1 MGDEEQLGYG
11 HGGELCRG
19 VLVGGE
25 EEEAGGL
32 APSRSYDIR
41 WSSRV
46 KSGGSQGQGPPGTSR
61 WRRVRQDTGQVGEG
75 VRGGNLLEE
84 GRALKCEGGDQ
95 VGGGGGEEGQEGEEA
110 GHSGPPVALL
120 GAEEVVVDVDP
131 GNSCD
136 SRQSSRGQSGDSRG
150 QALPRTNKAVLEV
163 EQGTGGWVGGLLEDK
178 RLAQVGEDGEQVEL
192 DDGVGVGELREEADV
207 GV

>member
-1 MGDEEQLGYG
+1 MGDEERLGYG

-19 VLVGGE
+19 VLVEGD
-25 EEEAGGL
+25 EEEAVGL
-32 APSRSYDIR
+32 APSRSCDTR

-61 WRRVRQDTGQVGEG
+61 WRRVRQDTGQVGEW
-75 VRGGNLLEE
+75 VQGGNLLKE

-163 EQGTGGWVGGLLEDK
+163 EQGTGG
-178 RLAQVGEDGEQVEL
+178 
-192 DDGVGVGELREEADV
+192 
-207 GV
+207 

>member
-1 MGDEEQLGYG
+1 MVEEVGDEEQLGYG

-19 VLVGGE
+19 VLVEGE

-75 VRGGNLLEE
+75 VQGGNLLEE
-84 GRALKCEGGDQ
+84 LRALKCEGGD
-95 VGGGGGEEGQEGEEA
+95 
-110 GHSGPPVALL
+110 
-120 GAEEVVVDVDP
+120 
-131 GNSCD
+131 
-136 SRQSSRGQSGDSRG
+136 
-150 QALPRTNKAVLEV
+150 
-163 EQGTGGWVGGLLEDK
+163 
-178 RLAQVGEDGEQVEL
+178 
-192 DDGVGVGELREEADV
+192 
-207 GV
+207 